1 MQILIPMQSFKIT
14 ANHLLP
20 HEAKQY
26 FVINKID
33 SSNMTEFRGYLFHF
47 RLT

>member
-20 HEAKQY
+20 YKTKQY
-26 FVINKID
+26 SVINKIN
-33 SSNMTEFRGYLFHF
+33 SSNMTEFRGFLFHF